1 MKPSMILAACAAS
14 QAAAHPGMGNVMA
27 EIAAR
32 TDPKVDARLADLI
45 SDLQGRVTKVGNT
58 IRQTLDGASA
68 QSSKGGYKPPGDLG
82 SKKCSRDACCAFYYV
97 AQDMS
102 ATFTQGTDGQSCNAA
117 ARGAIRL
124 GFHDAATWDKDSP
137 YGGAD
142 GSLLLAPEEMSRREN
157 NGLQAIADQTRAW
170 YNKYRAFGVG
180 MADLIQLG
188 ANTAAVSC
196 PGGPRIRTYVGRRD
210 DSRAG
215 PTGKLPSPFQSA
227 DALIDLFKAK
237 TFKTSELIALM
248 GAHSTSQQ
256 FFVDPSR
263 AGASQDTT
271 PGRMDVRYY
280 SETLT
285 NNNRS
290 SVLVFPSDRNLALD
304 DDTRGAWN
312 RYRNDQNGW
321 AEVRLTRAHPFLDR
335 QPLSPLALPLSSLF
349 SSPFRTKFL
358 ATKYSM
364 TNPPRTGL
372 RFGLLPH
379 EHARRQQEERPD
391 RLHRNPAGRPASLS
405 EKCGGGPHPLLLGHY
420 VRRQSVV

>member
-1 MKPSMILAACAAS
+1 MILAACAAS

-32 TDPKVDARLADLI
+32 THPKVDTRLADLVG
-45 SDLQGRVTKVGNT
+45 DLQGQLTKVGNT

-68 QSSKGGYKPPGDLG
+68 QSRNSGYKPPGTLG
-82 SKKCSRDACCAFYYV
+82 SKSCARDACCAFYYV

-102 ATFTQGTDGQSCNAA
+102 AAFIDGQSCNAA

-142 GSLLLAPEEMSRREN
+142 GSILLAPEEMTRREN
-157 NGLQAIADQTRAW
+157 GGLEAIADQTRAW
-170 YNKYRAFGVG
+170 YNKYRGFGVG

-188 ANTAAVSC
+188 AITAAVSC
-196 PGGPRIRTYVGRRD
+196 PGGPRIRTFVGRED

-215 PTGKLPSPFQSA
+215 PTGKLPSPFASA
-227 DALIDLFKAK
+227 DSLIDLFQAK

-248 GAHSTSQQ
+248 GAHSVSQQ
-256 FFVDPSR
+256 FTVDRSR

-285 NNNRS
+285 NDNRS

-304 DDTRGAWN
+304 DDTRGTWN
-312 RYRNDQNGW
+312 RYRKDQNGW
-321 AEVRLTRAHPFLDR
+321 ANVCFDAGA
-335 QPLSPLALPLSSLF
+335 SPS
-349 SSPFRTKFL
+349 
-358 ATKYSM
+358 
-364 TNPPRTGL
+364 
-372 RFGLLPH
+372 
-379 EHARRQQEERPD
+379 
-391 RLHRNPAGRPASLS
+391 
-405 EKCGGGPHPLLLGHY
+405 
-420 VRRQSVV
+420 